1 VPRATV
7 ADVLKEL
14 KAQRL
19 MLADIQSALSAG
31 SKREQKEEL
40 KMAKKLA
47 EIVADIEKNNA
58 DQNAIIAQQTTVIDG
73 VKVHLQGTAAVI
85 AALKAQVEELIAA
98 GGDPAQLAKLEALA
112 ASMDAAE
119 AATTA
124 NTDALAAAL
133 IANT

>member
-1 VPRATV
+1 MPRHTLTSIGKELQAV
-7 ADVLKEL
+7 RLLLADVLS
-14 KAQRL
+14 AQ
-19 MLADIQSALSAG
+19 SAG
-31 SKREQKEEL
+31 SKREQKEEA

-47 EIVADIEKNNA
+47 EIVADIEKNSA
-58 DQNAIIAQQTTVIDG
+58 DQLAIIGQQTTVIDG

-98 GGDPAQLAKLEALA
+98 GGDPAQLAKLEELSA
-112 ASMDAAE
+112 AMDAAE

-133 IANT
+133 VANT

>member
-14 KAQRL
+14 KVQRL
-19 MLADIQSALSAG
+19 MLADILSAQSTG

-98 GGDPAQLAKLEALA
+98 GGDPAQLAKLEELSA
-112 ASMDAAE
+112 AMDAAE

-133 IANT
+133 VANT

>member
-98 GGDPAQLAKLEALA
+98 GGDPVQLARLEELSA
-112 ASMDAAE
+112 AMDAAE

-133 IANT
+133 VANT

>member
-47 EIVADIEKNNA
+47 EIVADSEKNNA

>member
-1 VPRATV
+1 MPRHTLTSIGKELQAV
-7 ADVLKEL
+7 RLLLADVLS
-14 KAQRL
+14 AQ
-19 MLADIQSALSAG
+19 SAG

-98 GGDPAQLAKLEALA
+98 GGDPAQLAKLEELSA
-112 ASMDAAE
+112 AMDAAE

-133 IANT
+133 VANT